1 MNILK
6 YLKNNLKITFKEF
19 VADFIRDEDGIW
31 WFINVKAFILDEY
44 VSPINNKKIT
54 MNMNPEPEPEV
65 VEDTNPTISYQKL
78 RACKF
83 CNIVYPM
90 TEL

>member
-1 MNILK
+1 MITLKMSLILP
-6 YLKNNLKITFKEF
+6 
-19 VADFIRDEDGIW
+19 V
-31 WFINVKAFILDEY
+31 
-44 VSPINNKKIT
+44 PINNKKIT

>member
-1 MNILK
+1 
-6 YLKNNLKITFKEF
+6 
-19 VADFIRDEDGIW
+19 
-31 WFINVKAFILDEY
+31 
-44 VSPINNKKIT
+44 
-54 MNMNPEPEPEV
+54 MNPEPVPEV